1 MSNSLSI
8 SPSSEDTKRE
18 DANTR
23 SSDKEHLTSNY
34 QIDDSKLK
42 STSSS
47 FFSSKYKTTSEE
59 LFRKERECVVF
70 VGENKFTRSKVAVKR
85 YQCVSEESL
94 AKLVTD
100 KKPIEVDI
108 QEKAKDISVACG
120 RGRVLEILDWY
131 VYDTYFVTVTEY
143 DEEYKDLFDV
153 VADSTSGYF
162 DEEECKTIFRV
173 ILELVSELNK
183 KGIFHLDIKPD
194 NFLYKRKTGEIKI
207 LDFGLALFKDAEEN
221 PEITVNCGTEGLESP
236 QQILGSSFYG
246 RDVDFWGVGVTI
258 FFCLQGSYPFDNH
271 DEVLNKQVEF
281 EIEVSDDCKSF
292 VTQMLA
298 KNVEKRMTTINEIL
312 SHPWLN

>member
-8 SPSSEDTKRE
+8 SSSSADTENEDTSIR
-18 DANTR
+18 T
-23 SSDKEHLTSNY
+23 SDEKHLTSNY

-47 FFSSKYKTTSEE
+47 TFYSKYKTTSKE
-59 LFRKERECVVF
+59 LFRDEKSVVF
-70 VGENKFTRSKVAVKR
+70 VGKNKFTQSKVAVKR
-85 YQCVSEESL
+85 YQCASEEKL
-94 AKLVTD
+94 AKMVTN

-120 RGRVLEILDWY
+120 RGRVLETLDWY

-143 DEEYKDLFDV
+143 DVEYVDLFDV
-153 VADSTSGYF
+153 VANSTASYF
-162 DEEECKTIFRV
+162 DENECKTIFCL

-194 NFLYKRKTGEIKI
+194 NFLYKRKTKEIKI
-207 LDFGLALFKDAEEN
+207 LDFGFALFKDAEEN
-221 PEITVNCGTEGLESP
+221 PEINFDCGTEGLESP
-236 QQILGSSFYG
+236 QQILGSTFYG
-246 RDVDFWGVGVTI
+246 RDVDLWGVGVTI

-271 DEVLNKQVEF
+271 DEVLSKQVEF
-281 EIEVSDDCKSF
+281 KIKVSEDCKSL

-298 KNVEKRMTTINEIL
+298 KNVEERMTLNEIL
-312 SHPWLN
+312 NHPWLN